1 MIVMNDKIT
10 LLAVLTVGTAFTFL
24 WLMLCKERLRIK
36 WYAALPIAVLHT
48 ICGVLCVK
56 VFAVV
61 EVGFDMSKAG
71 SMSLFG
77 GIFILPLFYYL
88 GAKLTRRKPAEVF
101 DVFTICM
108 IFTLMCARFNCI
120 FSGCCAGKVIPGM
133 SIRWPTREL
142 EILFYIVLLFW
153 LGRPVRQSKRVGMI
167 YPLYMIAYGAFRF
180 LTEWLRAYETASPLH
195 RGHVWGLIT
204 LALGLSIY
212 YTQREKIQ
220 KRGGKQRR

>member
-1 MIVMNDKIT
+1 MNDKIT
-10 LLAVLTVGTAFTFL
+10 LLAVLAVGTAFTFL
-24 WLMLCKERLRIK
+24 WLMLCKQRLHIK

-61 EVGFDMSKAG
+61 EVGFDMNKAG
-71 SMSLFG
+71 NMSLFG

-88 GAKLTRRKPAEVF
+88 GAKFTKRKPADVF
-101 DVFTICM
+101 DVFAICM

-120 FSGCCAGKVIPGM
+120 LSGCCAGKVIPGM

-180 LTEWLRAYETASPLH
+180 LTEWLRTYETTALLH
-195 RGHVWGLIT
+195 RGHIWSLIT
-204 LALGLSIY
+204 LAMGLSIY
-212 YTQREKIQ
+212 YTQKEKFTKQ
-220 KRGGKQRR
+220 GGKQRR